1 MYALRRNV
9 AQSAIHDAAKPL
21 VTARV
26 AQRATFNLNQIAPHI
41 CLNQRKKFK
50 PQRSARTT
58 FAASLG
64 KYTSFTMNCENNIKC
79 IASDLD
85 GTLLPPTKIMPAET
99 FPLID
104 EMFRRGI
111 IFTPASGRQLPN
123 LKKLFEPA
131 LGKIAIIAENGGL
144 CYMGGE
150 VIYCN
155 PTPADDILY
164 ALDIIK
170 REKDLF
176 PLCSGVDFAY
186 YDSDDGM
193 FEEVLLRSYSN
204 AKRVDNLESAVKN
217 NTILKISVWDKLPAA
232 EHAAGVLIPK
242 IKGLRTKVSGYDW
255 LDVCTESA
263 DKGKALCAL
272 MQKLGITKEQ
282 CVAFGDHMNDLEM
295 LQAGGRAYVTAN
307 AFPELKKYIPNIIPS
322 NAEFGVIKKI
332 KELL

>member
-1 MYALRRNV
+1 MT
-9 AQSAIHDAAKPL
+9 H
-21 VTARV
+21 
-26 AQRATFNLNQIAPHI
+26 
-41 CLNQRKKFK
+41 
-50 PQRSARTT
+50 
-58 FAASLG
+58 
-64 KYTSFTMNCENNIKC
+64 ENNIKC

-85 GTLLPPTKIMPAET
+85 GTLLPPTKIMPAEI

-104 EMFRRGI
+104 EMDRRGI
-111 IFTPASGRQLPN
+111 TFTPASGRQLPN
-123 LKKLFEPA
+123 LKELFAPR

-144 CYMGGE
+144 CWFEGRI
-150 VIYCN
+150 IYCD

-170 REKDLF
+170 REEGLY
-176 PLCSGVDFAY
+176 PLCSGVDCAY
-186 YDSDDGM
+186 YDSDDEQ
-193 FEEVLLRSYSN
+193 FIEVLNRSYSS
-204 AKRVDNLESAVKN
+204 AKRVDDLEKAVKN

-232 EHAAGVLIPK
+232 EHAAGALIPK

-263 DKGKALCAL
+263 NKGEALKALL
-272 MQKLGITKEQ
+272 NKLGADREQ

-295 LQAGGRAYVTAN
+295 LEASGQAYVTAN
-307 AFPELKKYIPNIIPS
+307 GFAELKKLIPNIIPS